1 MMGMLARKLPLPL
14 LPLLPLD
21 ALLVLVLKRFP
32 TMGMLLGSSRLL
44 VPPLLLAALPLP
56 PRRPPTIGMLAM
68 LRAPPLLLLLL
79 LMPSPLR
86 RSPTTGM
93 LSRSRSTTMGRLSR
107 RPCGAGAERTTVP
120 AEKRVTDR
128 INELNRFILSI

>member
-1 MMGMLARKLPLPL
+1 MVWCALYSKRIILTAVTNGALSIYRRPPMMGMLARKLPLP

-56 PRRPPTIGMLAM
+56 PRSPPTIGMLAR
-68 LRAPPLLLLLL
+68 LRPPLLL
-79 LMPSPLR
+79 
-86 RSPTTGM
+86 
-93 LSRSRSTTMGRLSR
+93 
-107 RPCGAGAERTTVP
+107 
-120 AEKRVTDR
+120 
-128 INELNRFILSI
+128 F